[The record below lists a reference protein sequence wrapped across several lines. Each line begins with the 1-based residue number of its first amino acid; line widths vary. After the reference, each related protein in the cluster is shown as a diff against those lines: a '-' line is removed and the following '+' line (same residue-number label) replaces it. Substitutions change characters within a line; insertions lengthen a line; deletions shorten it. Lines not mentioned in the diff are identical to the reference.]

1 MSHSADVS
9 TDFTE
14 SEREAVHRVIRDR
27 RDVRSHFASEPMP
40 EETLMRILGAAHRAP
55 SVGLMQP
62 WEFIIIRSLEVRRR
76 IHQLFINANAAA
88 AEIYDGAQRSQYEAL
103 KLAAILDSALNIC
116 VTCDETSRRGHGLGR
131 QTMPETSTF
140 SAVCAVQNLWL
151 AARAESIGVG
161 WVSILDPNRLRA
173 ELRIPEH
180 LAIVA
185 YLCVGPVSE
194 FPSQPELETSGWER
208 RRPLSDAIHHDFYGK
223 TDA

>member
-1 MSHSADVS
+1 
-9 TDFTE
+9 
-14 SEREAVHRVIRDR
+14 
-27 RDVRSHFASEPMP
+27 MP
-40 EETLMRILGAAHRAP
+40 EETLMRILDAAHHAP
-55 SVGLMQP
+55 SVGFMQP
-62 WEFIIIRSLEVRRR
+62 WEFIVIRNRDVRRR
-76 IHQLFINANAAA
+76 IHELFVSASAAA
-88 AEIYDGAQRSQYEAL
+88 ARVYDEARRRQYEAL
-103 KLAAILDSALNIC
+103 KLAAILDSSLNIC
-116 VTCDETSRRGHGLGR
+116 VTCDEASLRGHGLGR

-151 AARAESIGVG
+151 AARAENIGVG
-161 WVSILDPNRLRA
+161 WVSILDPDRLRA